1 MRRDLLTNDE
11 RDQLFGV
18 PSNRSA
24 LIQHY
29 TLLPE
34 EIELLEAKRGA
45 RNRLGLALQLCLLRY
60 PGFGLVSD
68 QVLPPELLRYLA
80 DQLGVPASVFADYSR
95 RPQTRTD
102 HARELA
108 EQLGLRVATR
118 EDGPLM
124 IDLAATAAWKTD
136 QGALIVSEL
145 MEGLRSRK
153 TILPAPQTLERAGIR
168 GRAKARR
175 LAADALLSPL
185 TTEQIA
191 LIDALVV
198 NNAELKRTP
207 LAWLR
212 DVPESP
218 SAGNLT
224 TIVDRLTHV
233 RKLGLAPSL
242 RGAIH
247 ESRFRQF
254 AREGAVAPAFLLSDY
269 SARRRRATLVA
280 QMIEREAILSDAA
293 IDMFDKLVGSMF
305 TSARK
310 RREVHY
316 QTTTRDVGRLMRLF
330 DQTIDALS
338 TAREADADPFNA
350 LDERVGWFTLLKAK
364 PEVRA
369 LAEFADEDPLVTA
382 TQKYM
387 TLRKF
392 APAFLDAFMF
402 KANSERDPLLLAIQ
416 LLRNLNKKERGEI
429 PDDAPMPFSKKHWK
443 QVVVTDGKVSRRLY
457 ETAICT
463 TLRDHLRS
471 GDVWIEGTR
480 KFQRFDQYLLPKA
493 EVPKV
498 TSQLSLPG
506 DVNSYLSDRSALLD
520 ARLRRFER
528 QLLRGKL
535 EGVELRNDRLHITP
549 LKAITPPEAD
559 RLDRAIDALLPRIRI
574 TELLNEVHRRTGFAA
589 KFVDLRTGKPHEN
602 PSAVLAAILAD
613 ANNQGLESM
622 AQASQGVTY
631 AQLAWT
637 LNWYLSD
644 ENYAAALATIIDAH
658 HAHPFADIW
667 GNGTTSSS
675 DGQYFRAGR
684 GGGGEATVNAK
695 YGVNPGVRF
704 YTHVSDQYGPFHSLV
719 ISATGSEAPH
729 VLDGLL
735 MHGTALQIAEHYTD
749 TGGATDHVFGLS
761 PFLGYRF
768 VPRLRDLPERRL
780 ASIARS
786 GDYPGLKAIMG
797 KPIQTDVIRGCW
809 DEVIHLAASLKAGA
823 VAPSLVLKKLSAY
836 RRQNRVD
843 LALSEIGRIE
853 RTLFTLDWLEDP
865 ELRRRCHAGLNKG
878 KSRHFLAQA
887 IYIHRQGRL
896 ADRTFQN
903 QSFRA
908 SGLNLVIAAIIYWNT
923 LYMAR
928 AVQHLRSG
936 GISAPDDLL
945 THVAPLGWSHIS
957 LSGDYLWEQAAQ
969 VGGDFR
975 LLRIE
980 DSPISQVA

>member
-68 QVLPPELLRYLA
+68 QVLPSELLRYLA

-108 EQLGLRVATR
+108 ERLGLRVATR

-506 DVNSYLSDRSALLD
+506 DVDSYLSDRSALLD

-637 LNWYLSD
+637 HNWYLSD

-780 ASIARS
+780 ASIARP

-878 KSRHFLAQA
+878 ESRHFLAQA

-928 AVQHLRSG
+928 AVQHLRSS

>member
-1 MRRDLLTNDE
+1 M
-11 RDQLFGV
+11 GV
-18 PSNRSA
+18 A
-24 LIQHY
+24 
-29 TLLPE
+29 
-34 EIELLEAKRGA
+34 
-45 RNRLGLALQLCLLRY
+45 
-60 PGFGLVSD
+60 LVSD
-68 QVLPPELLRYLA
+68 QVLPSELLRYLA
-80 DQLGVPASVFADYSR
+80 DQLGVHASVFADYSR

-108 EQLGLRVATR
+108 ERLGLRVATR

-506 DVNSYLSDRSALLD
+506 DVDSYLSDRSALLD

-549 LKAITPPEAD
+549 LKAITSPEAD

-637 LNWYLSD
+637 HNWYLSD

-878 KSRHFLAQA
+878 ESRHFLAQA

-928 AVQHLRSG
+928 AVQHLRSS